1 MAPPARRSARKVR
14 NAWRAY
20 IGLVISRLDFLRAAD
35 DSVTDS
41 DVLRLALQ
49 HAMAELGALGGCVH
63 VRGSGGEL
71 HLVSSAGLPA
81 VSVRAWE
88 VLPGDSASATAR
100 AVACDG
106 CAWDPPGSRPTDAVV
121 PPAGSAG
128 RAAVPLHGARERAG
142 EDGREGAGE
151 SVGVLTLLTGRHSQ
165 PSPDDWWFLR
175 QVAGWVR
182 DRLTARPFPDP
193 AAPAPG
199 PPLAGS
205 ADLLP
210 AGAGELAR
218 ALWNAEDAVLRVDT
232 AWRVT
237 AANPAAR
244 ALLGHPDE
252 AAADRVLW
260 REPGP
265 WQTPDAEERCRLAAA
280 RGRAVGFDAVL
291 PATGRC
297 HHVRVL
303 PVSEGAVVHVMEV
316 PPWRVRQADEVAAI
330 RDSAERAR
338 RTAEL
343 TTALAAARTPKDV
356 VEAVAARVLPPFAAQ
371 GLLVLVREDDRLA
384 YIGSVGYPRAFL
396 EHMGG
401 PRGLPMTGRL
411 PAERALLRDEPLF
424 YASREEWMAD
434 NPYGDRPPS
443 TKHAWAFL
451 PLTASG
457 RTFGVCVVAFD
468 TERRLTPEER
478 TLLLTV
484 SALVAQALERARL
497 SDAELTR
504 ARELQ
509 RDLLPRHLPHL
520 REVTAVARYVPA
532 GQGSD
537 VGGDWYDLIP
547 LSAGRVALV
556 CGDVMGHGLSEA
568 ATMGRL
574 RTATHTLAALELPP
588 DELMGHLNDIVSDI
602 GPDAYATCLYA
613 LYDATTGTCTVVRAG
628 HPPPLVVHPD
638 GRAGYPDVPD
648 NPPLGGARPP
658 FETAELVLP
667 AGTLLLL
674 YTDGLVES
682 ARRDIDEGM
691 VALARLV
698 EHADRGDL
706 GRLADHLVGRLL
718 PGGQPV
724 TDDAA
729 LLVAC
734 LHALPRADVASW
746 RLPDGP
752 RAAGEARKH
761 VREQLATW
769 HLDELTVTTEL
780 LASELVGN
788 VVRHAKGP
796 IGFRLLRTGALVCEV
811 SDASLT
817 MPRIRRA
824 SETDEGGRGLQLVSV
839 LAERWGSRFTSHGK
853 TIWTEQPLT
862 PTQDTVAAALLSLA
876 DAD

>member
-1 MAPPARRSARKVR
+1 M
-14 NAWRAY
+14 
-20 IGLVISRLDFLRAAD
+20 ISRLDYLRAAD

-63 VRGSGGEL
+63 VRGGGGEF

-81 VSVRAWE
+81 ASVRAWE
-88 VLPGDSASATAR
+88 VLPADSASATAR
-100 AVACDG
+100 AVNCDG
-106 CAWDPPGSRPTDAVV
+106 CAWDPPGSRPADALA

-128 RAAVPLHGARERAG
+128 RAAVPLHDAEEGIGA
-142 EDGREGAGE
+142 
-151 SVGVLTLLTGRHSQ
+151 LTLLTGHRGQ
-165 PSPDDWWFLR
+165 PSPEDWRFLR
-175 QVAGWVR
+175 QIAGWVR
-182 DRLTARPFPDP
+182 ARLTARPLPGP

-199 PPLAGS
+199 PA
-205 ADLLP
+205 AP
-210 AGAGELAR
+210 APGTGPAAPEATVPDGAHTLAR
-218 ALWNAEDAVLRVDT
+218 ALWEAEDAVLRVDT
-232 AWRVT
+232 AWRIT

-244 ALLGHPDE
+244 ALLGSPDE
-252 AAADRVLW
+252 VAADRVLW

-265 WQTPDAEERCRLAAA
+265 WRTPDAEERCRLALA
-280 RGRAVGFDAVL
+280 RGHAAGFDAVL

-303 PVSEGAVVHVMEV
+303 PATDGAVVHVMEAG
-316 PPWRVRQADEVAAI
+316 PWRLRQADEVAAI

-343 TTALAAARTPKDV
+343 TAALAAARTPQDV

-371 GLLVLVREDDRLA
+371 GLLVLVREGDRLA

-401 PRGLPMTGRL
+401 THGLPLTGRL

-424 YASREEWMAD
+424 YSSREEWLAD
-434 NPYGDRPPS
+434 NPHGERPPS
-443 TKHAWAFL
+443 TMQAWAFL

-457 RTFGVCVVAFD
+457 RTFGVCVMAFD
-468 TERRLTPEER
+468 AERRLSPEER

-497 SDAELTR
+497 SEAELTR

-509 RDLLPRHLPHL
+509 RDLLPRHLPRL
-520 REVTAVARYVPA
+520 REATATARYLPA
-532 GQGSD
+532 GQGAD

-588 DELMGHLNDIVSDI
+588 DELMGHLNDIVAEI

-638 GRAGYPDVPD
+638 GRTAYPDIPD
-648 NPPLGGARPP
+648 NPPLGGAQPP
-658 FETAELVLP
+658 FETAELALP

-674 YTDGLVES
+674 FTDGLVES
-682 ARRDIDEGM
+682 PQRDLDEGM
-691 VALARLV
+691 DELARLV
-698 EHADRGDL
+698 EGADRRDL
-706 GRLADHLVGRLL
+706 DRLADLLVERLL

-724 TDDAA
+724 SDDAA
-729 LLVAC
+729 LLVGR
-734 LHALPRADVASW
+734 LHALPRADMASW

-752 RAAGEARKH
+752 RAAGEARRH

-839 LAERWGSRFTSHGK
+839 LAERWGSRFTSSGK
-853 TIWTEQPLT
+853 TIWTEQPLA
-862 PTQDTVAAALLSLA
+862 PSQDTVAAALLSLA

>member
-1 MAPPARRSARKVR
+1 M
-14 NAWRAY
+14 
-20 IGLVISRLDFLRAAD
+20 IGRLDFLYAAD

-41 DVLRLALQ
+41 DVLRLAVQ

-100 AVACDG
+100 AVGCDG
-106 CAWDPPGSRPTDAVV
+106 RAWDPPGSRPADAVL
-121 PPAGSAG
+121 PPAGAAG
-128 RAAVPLHGARERAG
+128 RVAVPLHGAE
-142 EDGREGAGE
+142 GRVGA
-151 SVGVLTLLTGRHSQ
+151 LTLLTGRRRE
-165 PSPDDWWFLR
+165 PSAEEWRFLR
-175 QVAGWVR
+175 QVADWVH
-182 DRLTARPFPDP
+182 DRLTAWPLPDP
-193 AAPAPG
+193 PARIPATNPADPTAPAPTD
-199 PPLAGS
+199 AR
-205 ADLLP
+205 
-210 AGAGELAR
+210 ELAR
-218 ALWNAEDAVLRVDT
+218 ALWNAEDALLRVDT

-244 ALLGHPDE
+244 ALLGHPDGPT
-252 AAADRVLW
+252 AVGRVLW
-260 REPGP
+260 QEPGP
-265 WQTPDAEERCRLAAA
+265 WQPPDAEERCRLAVA
-280 RGRAVGFDAVL
+280 RGRAAGFDAVL

-303 PVSEGAVVHVMEV
+303 PAPGGAVLHVMEAGA
-316 PPWRVRQADEVAAI
+316 WRRRQADEVAAI
-330 RDSAERAR
+330 RGSAERAR
-338 RTAEL
+338 STVEL
-343 TTALAAARTPKDV
+343 TTALAAARTSQDV
-356 VEAVAARVLPPFAAQ
+356 VTAVAERVLPPFAAH
-371 GLLVLVREDDRLA
+371 GLLVLVREGDRLA
-384 YIGSVGYPRAFL
+384 YIGSVGYPRSFL
-396 EHMGG
+396 DDMGG
-401 PRGLPMTGRL
+401 TRGMTMTGRL

-424 YASREEWMAD
+424 YASREEWLAD
-434 NPYGDRPPS
+434 NPGDDRPPS
-443 TKHAWAFL
+443 TKQAWAFL

-457 RTFGVCVVAFD
+457 RTFGVCVMAFD

-478 TLLLTV
+478 TLLLTI

-504 ARELQ
+504 SRELQ
-509 RDLLPRHLPHL
+509 RDLLPRHLPRL
-520 REVTAVARYVPA
+520 REATATARYVPA

-588 DELMGHLNDIVSDI
+588 DELMGHLNDIVAEI
-602 GPDAYATCLYA
+602 GPDAYATCLYT

-638 GRAGYPDVPD
+638 GRTAYPDVPD

-658 FETAELVLP
+658 FETADLTLP
-667 AGTLLLL
+667 ADSLLLL

-682 ARRDIDEGM
+682 AQRDIDEGM
-691 VALARLV
+691 AALARLAAA
-698 EHADRGDL
+698 ADRTDL
-706 GRLADHLVGRLL
+706 DRLADHLVARLL
-718 PGGQPV
+718 PGGQPA

-746 RLPDGP
+746 QLPDGP
-752 RAAGEARKH
+752 RAAGEARRH

-769 HLDELTVTTEL
+769 HLDDLSVTTEL

-817 MPRIRRA
+817 MPRVRRA

-839 LAERWGSRFTSHGK
+839 LAERWGSRFTPDGK

-862 PTQDTVAAALLSLA
+862 PSPETVAEALLSLA